1 MTATRSRSFVRRSLC
16 AAGLTLLAV
25 AAPLGAAL
33 EAQSNAG
40 TMRGDIEL
48 TRAGIQADRTTIV
61 TAFMD
66 LTSAQ
71 SEKFWPVY
79 RAYREEAQKT
89 TDETVKFMSSLADKT
104 TPLSETQAKR
114 LLDMHLKR
122 QADAAKVNAKYAKQ
136 FLKILPAT
144 QVARLFQLENKMD
157 AIVAFE
163 LAGHVPLIGSGD
175 KSSTPPNQ

>member
-1 MTATRSRSFVRRSLC
+1 MTATRSRSFVRWSLC
-16 AAGLTLLAV
+16 AAMLVL
-25 AAPLGAAL
+25 AAPFGAVL
-33 EAQSNAG
+33 QAQSNAAG

-48 TRAGIQADRTTIV
+48 TRAGIQSDRTTIV

-71 SEKFWPVY
+71 SEKFWPLY

-89 TDETVKFMSSLADKT
+89 TDETVKFMSGLADRT
-104 TPLSETQAKR
+104 TPLSDSQAKR

-122 QADAAKVNAKYAKQ
+122 QADAAKVNSKYAKQ

-163 LAGHVPLIGSGD
+163 LAGSVPLVGGSR
-175 KSSTPPNQ
+175 SSTPPNQ